1 MHLEPGLKKEKIE
14 AAGKITTLEAQIM
27 AIDEV
32 IATKESRLSLV
43 NEDADMAEL
52 LDKGKVNA
60 MRKEI
65 KVLEKRCG
73 KMKKMYEKLNGSAY
87 TAPVVGESDAHTF
100 DVQSGA
106 SLDPAPQKVGQT
118 TTQE

>member
-1 MHLEPGLKKEKIE
+1 VEGSNDESVLVTS
-14 AAGKITTLEAQIM
+14 GKT
-27 AIDEV
+27 
-32 IATKESRLSLV
+32 
-43 NEDADMAEL
+43 
-52 LDKGKVNA
+52 
-60 MRKEI
+60 
-65 KVLEKRCG
+65 
-73 KMKKMYEKLNGSAY
+73 LNGSAY